1 MGPVTQTGVQLQ
13 AAGAD
18 APRVGMIGLGI
29 MGGAMARNLVI
40 QGFRVVGFDP
50 DPARGTEAAANG
62 VDVLASAAAVAGRSE
77 VILAT
82 LPSAKALEETAAA
95 IAAEPTRR
103 PGLVVAELS
112 TLSLEAKQAA
122 HDRLAAAGVTLL
134 DCALS
139 GTGPQAVTGDIAVYA
154 SGDQAACERCRS
166 VFNGFSR
173 THYYLGAFGNGTK
186 TKFVA
191 NLMVAIHNVAAA
203 EAVVLAKRAGLDLST
218 LRDVIASGGGTS
230 RMFEVRAP
238 LMVADTYTPPT
249 MKLDLWQKDMSL
261 IGAFA
266 RSLGVYTPLF
276 SATAP
281 LYQEAIAGGRGHEDT
296 AAVCA
301 IIEQHSTPPPR
312 S

>member
-1 MGPVTQTGVQLQ
+1 VTQQNVQLQ
-13 AAGAD
+13 VAGAN
-18 APRVGMIGLGI
+18 APLVGMVGLGI
-29 MGGAMARNLVI
+29 MGGAMARNLAA
-40 QGFRVVGFDP
+40 QGFTVVGYDP
-50 DPARGTEAAANG
+50 EPARCAEAAAHG
-62 VDVLASAAAVAGRSE
+62 VEVLPTAAAVAARADI
-77 VILAT
+77 ILAT
-82 LPSAKALEETAAA
+82 LPSGKALEVTADA
-95 IAAEPTRR
+95 IANEPARR
-103 PGLVVAELS
+103 PGLIVAELS
-112 TLSLEAKQAA
+112 TLSLESKQAA
-122 HDRLAAAGVTLL
+122 RDRLAAAGVTLL

-154 SGDQAACERCRS
+154 SGDAAACARCRD

-173 THYYLGAFGNGTK
+173 THFYLGAFGNGTK

-238 LMVADTYTPPT
+238 LMVTDTYVPPT
-249 MKLDLWQKDMSL
+249 MKLDLWQKDMAL

-266 RSLGVYTPLF
+266 ESLGVYTPLF

-281 LYQEAIAGGRGHEDT
+281 LYQEAILDGRGHEDT

-301 IIEQHSTPPPR
+301 VIEHHSRPASAP
-312 S
+312 